1 MPLITISQSMG
12 SDGENIAELVAEQL
26 KYKLYDDDM
35 LQKIAIEMGLHY
47 EKLVSLDEKAPGL
60 LDWILSNKPEF
71 QDHWKI

>member
-12 SDGENIAELVAEQL
+12 SDGEIIAGLVAE
-26 KYKLYDDDM
+26 KLNYELYADDK
-35 LQKIAIEMGLHY
+35 LQKIAIEMGLHH

-60 LDWILSNKPEF
+60 FDRILSNKPEF